1 MAGLYYSAS
10 ILAGRASAPFVVALV
25 EAPYLTDMELR
36 CDYEAIVRLN
46 SSEPQLSHRFFN
58 APFTAQKTR

>member
-10 ILAGRASAPFVVALV
+10 ILAGRASAPFVVPLV

-36 CDYEAIVRLN
+36 YDYEAIVRLN
-46 SSEPQLSHRFFN
+46 SSELSHRFFD